1 MCKYRAASY
10 VSVMRGPYSVIDK
23 LLGCLG
29 SEVENSHLLIYSI
42 HKRGSLAAVV
52 YAISVPQLSQNLVV
66 QTFMERNWGI
76 SSMVDKLPPQ

>member
-1 MCKYRAASY
+1 
-10 VSVMRGPYSVIDK
+10 MRGPYSVIDK

-29 SEVENSHLLIYSI
+29 SEVENSHLLIDSI

-52 YAISVPQLSQNLVV
+52 YAISVPQLSQNLVA

-76 SSMVDKLPPQ
+76 SSMVDELYGYMLGQ